1 MYAYFIYVYVTELC
15 QQLYI
20 YNEEVQCRSHTSC
33 AQVLQLP
40 QSEFG
45 DNREGALF
53 SMVTYVLCPIY
64 IYMYIIYIYIYIY
77 I

>member
-40 QSEFG
+40 QSSCHKANLVITVRAHCFQWLHMCY
-45 DNREGALF
+45 AQ
-53 SMVTYVLCPIY
+53 
-64 IYMYIIYIYIYIY
+64 YIYIYIY